1 MTVTADETAV
11 TRNRVDWATV
21 PRVNLLPPEILEN
34 RSFRRNQLIMAAA
47 VVASVVLGG
56 AVTLWSQH
64 EVTAAERERD
74 IVAAR
79 TTELRG
85 QLAALDEV
93 PRVIGQ
99 VDGARQARERA
110 MANDV
115 LWYRFMDELAV
126 TTPNQVWLR
135 SLQVGIDGDVAAP
148 ATDALT
154 PPGIGEMT
162 VSGTAARFT
171 DVAQWLTSVVGVNGM
186 AISRL
191 QTATN
196 DTSKNADERI
206 AFSAIVSVNREA
218 LSHRYDRKAG

>member
-1 MTVTADETAV
+1 M
-11 TRNRVDWATV
+11 
-21 PRVNLLPPEILEN
+21 
-34 RSFRRNQLIMAAA
+34 
-47 VVASVVLGG
+47 
-56 AVTLWSQH
+56 
-64 EVTAAERERD
+64 
-74 IVAAR
+74 
-79 TTELRG
+79 
-85 QLAALDEV
+85 
-93 PRVIGQ
+93 IGQ